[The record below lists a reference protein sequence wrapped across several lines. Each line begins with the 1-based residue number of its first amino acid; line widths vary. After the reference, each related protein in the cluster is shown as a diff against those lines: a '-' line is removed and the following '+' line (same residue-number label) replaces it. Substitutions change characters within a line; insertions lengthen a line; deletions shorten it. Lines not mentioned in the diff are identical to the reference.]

1 MQAERADLLD
11 RKFCSQNPFLTA
23 RSKLPTDC
31 CPTFPEKSL
40 IFGEHS
46 AQLIDMYSTAVSD
59 YCRANRG
66 TITLAI
72 TWVLSSIGILVVGL
86 RLYLRFGP
94 RYKIGW
100 DDYTAM
106 ASLVSS
112 PILLY

>member
-1 MQAERADLLD
+1 M
-11 RKFCSQNPFLTA
+11 
-23 RSKLPTDC
+23 
-31 CPTFPEKSL
+31 
-40 IFGEHS
+40 FGEHS

-72 TWVLSSIGILVVGL
+72 TWVLSSIGILVVSL

-94 RYKIGW
+94 RYKIEW

-112 PILLY
+112 RILLY